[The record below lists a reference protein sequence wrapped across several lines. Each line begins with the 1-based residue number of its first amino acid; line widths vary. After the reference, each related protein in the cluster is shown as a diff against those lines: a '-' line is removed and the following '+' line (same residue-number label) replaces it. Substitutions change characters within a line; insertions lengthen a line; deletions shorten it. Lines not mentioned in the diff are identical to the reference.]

1 MISEG
6 LQKMNPNWIFNGV
19 QWLQCENKFKDLRRH
34 YMATKDHNAQ
44 TGVQS
49 KTCKFYNEMEEVL
62 SMKPNVKPVAI
73 ASSLKRC
80 SSVQSG
86 CSTPKSGDIS
96 TEACES
102 SDSGEQEITV
112 HKTEKNM
119 KKKTRMEHQLE
130 TWLLANQTE
139 AQKKEEAREQRH
151 KESMEKKEMAIKVY
165 ESFMSKLLDKL

>member
-6 LQKMNPNWIFNGV
+6 LRKMNPNWIFNGV
-19 QWLQCENKFKDLRRH
+19 QCENKFKDLRRR

-44 TGVQS
+44 TGVQP

-73 ASSLKRC
+73 ASSLKRR
-80 SSVQSG
+80 SFVQSG

-96 TEACES
+96 IEACES
-102 SDSGEQEITV
+102 SDSGEQEIKV

-119 KKKTRMEHQLE
+119 KKNKNGTSIGGLV
-130 TWLLANQTE
+130 
-139 AQKKEEAREQRH
+139 
-151 KESMEKKEMAIKVY
+151 IG
-165 ESFMSKLLDKL
+165 